1 MVFVFC
7 FVLSICLVYCCCCFV
22 CLFVVVV
29 LVVVVVVVVV
39 VFGGML
45 GDLLITL
52 LCAGQERPSPS
63 PSKDDVRVSSPAL

>member
-29 LVVVVVVVVV
+29 LVVVVVVV
-39 VFGGML
+39 FWGML
-45 GDLLITL
+45 GDLLISL

>member
-7 FVLSICLVYCCCCFV
+7 FVLSICLVYYCCCFV

-29 LVVVVVVVVV
+29 LVVVVVVVV
-39 VFGGML
+39 FWGML